1 MWYLWSWYVVF
12 LYSLNDSNFDY
23 LGKRSIVHVVKYG
36 KFSNARIHSTIY
48 DGFEKL
54 TIGNI
59 TLGAWLAGGRSGYR
73 PRTKFFYQNSNG
85 FIYVV
90 DSDDRDNIEKA
101 KKELLEIKAEGWFQ
115 DIPVLIFANKQD
127 RSDAMSLDEIRDK
140 LCLNEL
146 FDEKMVWHLQGAS
159 ALENKGIQE
168 GLEWLANNIAVP
180 NEIVKPIVETIND
193 SVAMKNDILS
203 KFNLKNCKD
212 KFKKFVDSVSF
223 LFYPNKISL
232 I

>member
-23 LGKRSIVHVVKYG
+23 LGKRSIVHVIKHG
-36 KFSNARIHSTIY
+36 KFSNAHIHSRFRA
-48 DGFEKL
+48 DFERL

-59 TLGAWLAGGRSGYR
+59 TLAAWLAGGRSDYR

-90 DSDDRDNIEKA
+90 DSNDRDIIEVA
-101 KKELLEIKAEGWFQ
+101 KEELFEIKA
-115 DIPVLIFANKQD
+115 ANKQD
-127 RSDAMSLDEIRDK
+127 LSDAMSLDEIRDK
-140 LCLNEL
+140 LCFNEL